1 MYRLIYKSRSIEPID
16 WDLVSAILETSKA
29 QNVERGI
36 TGVLLASGTHFLQ
49 VLEGSFEGVNA
60 LYCAIVRDPR
70 HDEIQLVS
78 FSCVEERLFEGW
90 AMHGLGLFNFNHKL
104 AQQLMATY
112 GERDGEVRF
121 PNQEWQVLAM
131 INDIRRSDT

>member
-49 VLEGSFEGVNA
+49 VL
-60 LYCAIVRDPR
+60 
-70 HDEIQLVS
+70 
-78 FSCVEERLFEGW
+78 
-90 AMHGLGLFNFNHKL
+90 
-104 AQQLMATY
+104 
-112 GERDGEVRF
+112 
-121 PNQEWQVLAM
+121 
-131 INDIRRSDT
+131 